1 MTLEV
6 NKVITLGNDERYL
19 IIEKINCN
27 EKEYYYIA
35 EVNQTETDIKDNYK
49 IVTTN
54 EVEGDLLIEEI
65 TGEDKLKEILPLLYH
80 AQTQMQDP
88 HGGIDNGQWTVD
100 SRGRVSRPITSSLF
114 TPRRGGCPHP
124 PVGRVSLSQY
134 IIVAPGDTFIQHS
147 AFSIQHS
154 AFSIQHSAFCILHL
168 HRRD

>member
-65 TGEDKLKEILPLLYH
+65 TGEDKLKEILPLFLEKF
-80 AQTQMQDP
+80 AK
-88 HGGIDNGQWTVD
+88 N
-100 SRGRVSRPITSSLF
+100 
-114 TPRRGGCPHP
+114 
-124 PVGRVSLSQY
+124 
-134 IIVAPGDTFIQHS
+134 
-147 AFSIQHS
+147 
-154 AFSIQHSAFCILHL
+154 
-168 HRRD
+168 